1 MVIDNETYKLTED
14 NYIQIECIKTQ
25 IVLGQTFNHDM
36 KHVVGWK
43 HRNNGKTKRT
53 AAFTID
59 AAGLVYN
66 HFDSKYLSRFFGDL
80 EQDTRSI
87 VILLENDGWVTKNDK
102 NEFITWVGDIYRNQD
117 EVVEKKW
124 RGHQHWVPFTQEQFD
139 SAIKLIN
146 LLCEE
151 YYIPKTVMSHNTK
164 TDLVG
169 YNGVVY
175 KSNIQKHYTDLNPT
189 WKFGEFKNK
198 LEENN

>member
-1 MVIDNETYKLTED
+1 MTTPDNIISQIDVPNVPLTSDKIDLTGIKAKYDNDPEKMADAIYNLNQQNTKLSQSISVPSEYKVFED
-14 NYIQIECIKTQ
+14 HK
-25 IVLGQTFNHDM
+25 
-36 KHVVGWK
+36 
-43 HRNNGKTKRT
+43 
-53 AAFTID
+53 
-59 AAGLVYN
+59 
-66 HFDSKYLSRFFGDL
+66 KYL
-80 EQDTRSI
+80 DT
-87 VILLENDGWVTKNDK
+87 DTMTKLINHARESK
-102 NEFITWVGDIYRNQD
+102 
-117 EVVEKKW
+117 
-124 RGHQHWVPFTQEQFD
+124 FTQEQFD
-139 SAIKLIN
+139 SAINLIN